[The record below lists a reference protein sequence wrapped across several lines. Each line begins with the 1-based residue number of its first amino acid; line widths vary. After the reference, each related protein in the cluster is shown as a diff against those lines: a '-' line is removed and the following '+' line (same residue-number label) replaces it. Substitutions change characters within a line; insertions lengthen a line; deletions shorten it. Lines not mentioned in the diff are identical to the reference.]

1 MARKKYGNSEVKNKK
16 WIKEGRGSGR
26 NHEYKPWLTVR
37 DLPSD
42 GRSHRVFGH
51 KSKRTHHLFSD
62 LELAVFLLNEWHS
75 KIGEIREQ
83 FPLQIELTQKL
94 AKELGIK
101 HPEYSGVDQYMSSD
115 FLINSSDSN
124 RPKFALQ
131 AKYVSAFNDPR
142 TIEKIEIER
151 RYWKEKEVPWF
162 LITERN
168 IPKVVLQNINWLYPA
183 QRDELSEED
192 ILQRV
197 EYYYHHFKTNPTRKI
212 IDICKMLDISYTQ
225 NPGDSLFEMRQLLAQ
240 RYFVFDI
247 FTPTIK
253 LTGHDIEIGDTALI
267 QEEYNVSNK

>member
-75 KIGEIREQ
+75 QIGEIREQ
-83 FPLQIELTQKL
+83 FPLQIDITQRL
-94 AKELGIK
+94 AKESGIK

-115 FLINSSDSN
+115 FLVNSSDLN

-168 IPKVVLQNINWLYPA
+168 IPKVVFQNINWLYPA
-183 QRDELSEED
+183 QRDKISEED

-197 EYYYHHFKTNPTRKI
+197 EYYFHYFKTNPTKKI
-212 IDICKMLDISYTQ
+212 IDICKMLDISYTL

-247 FTPTIK
+247 FIPTIK
-253 LTGHDIEIGDTALI
+253 LTGHDIEISDTTLI
-267 QEEYNVSNK
+267 LEEYNVSNK